1 MSTSSSEFKSEGLS
15 NVVPQ
20 IACNDANWDRN
31 KVEIEIERGFY
42 SLKNM
47 NSNKFCNEKNEQ
59 LYEDEQWSSALT
71 SNMFTGFMIFSS
83 MVEHG
88 LSSEKIADYCIC
100 REDRNTL
107 GT

>member
-1 MSTSSSEFKSEGLS
+1 MSTSSLESESEGLS

-31 KVEIEIERGFY
+31 EIEIEIGRGFY

-59 LYEDEQWSSALT
+59 SHEDELWSSTLT
-71 SNMFTGFMIFSS
+71 SNMFTGFMIFSF
-83 MVEHG
+83 HG
-88 LSSEKIADYCIC
+88 
-100 REDRNTL
+100 
-107 GT
+107 